1 MTLGAWNDY
10 MGHSEEE
17 RERLHREAMAY
28 YNAWIAD
35 RDRRHRAYDATV
47 DAYHARLA
55 EAVRRRD
62 EEAKARRGR
71 VPAVNTGEQHDAHV
85 KAWRAQLRHRQPTL
99 NDQRTPVTDEV

>member
-1 MTLGAWNDY
+1 MSLGAWNDY

-35 RDRRHRAYDATV
+35 RDRRHRAYDAAV

-55 EAVRRRD
+55 DAVRRRD
-62 EEAKARRGR
+62 EESQARRAR
-71 VPAVNTGEQHDAHV
+71 VQLEHQKPALLEH
-85 KAWRAQLRHRQPTL
+85 
-99 NDQRTPVTDEV
+99 RTPAIDAA